1 MHNCN
6 IIACLGERNYFL
18 GRDRSKGKILKFVL
32 GEKILQARRF
42 STGFVFGADCAPEAK
57 LASATRL
64 KRESPPLFC
73 PAGTTLD
80 GDGCTNQPCNQLL
93 LKEKIEATPGKLAE
107 LPNPPRPQITAV
119 SPRAARLLSSTC
131 KLHAKI
137 SGAPA
142 AIRESPRSKARCQ
155 MPGTHCGWTPH

>member
-6 IIACLGERNYFL
+6 IIACRGERNNFL

-32 GEKILQARRF
+32 GKKILQARRF
-42 STGFVFGADCAPEAK
+42 STGFAFGADCAPEAK

-80 GDGCTNQPCNQLL
+80 GYGCTNQPCNQLL
-93 LKEKIEATPGKLAE
+93 LKEKIEATLGKLAE
-107 LPNPPRPQITAV
+107 LPNPPRTQIT
-119 SPRAARLLSSTC
+119 REQLSSRRCAIIILTR
-131 KLHAKI
+131 KLTT
-137 SGAPA
+137 APKF
-142 AIRESPRSKARCQ
+142 PRGARCLS
-155 MPGTHCGWTPH
+155 GNHRVVNCLAN